1 MKRMLRSVL
10 SLLLAAALLCAAA
23 PITTLAAVTVIDPSE
38 ADRAL
43 YARSYQSLLD
53 RTQESGY
60 AATSLTGAYKGMY
73 VRDAAVQVMAMTA
86 NGDLKEARQV
96 LGYLLDYH
104 AAVPAEYA
112 LHILP
117 EAADLTAETLPKPLS
132 TKMQTDT
139 TYLLL
144 HAAVQWYNACKEE
157 AQQTVF
163 LERYWGMMKTFADYF
178 LQKKYYNDKKQL
190 IVNPNFQHRDRT
202 YNCYDL
208 YTNVFAS
215 QALHELATLAS
226 LRGEKDTAKRWNTAA
241 NNLKAGIHKNLVRTY
256 EGKKV
261 YMEMLYAREL
271 GYITGFSFV
280 NLAPVAADWFG
291 TDTAILKNTYQKYL
305 EDASKVCDGV
315 ALPDTQH
322 VFDSSRWRNETI
334 GKLMSW
340 DLLYCAEQGDSER
353 LRALLDFMATH
364 TGENDPYPEA
374 WKFDGKTVDIGN
386 QEQVSWLIYTLA
398 TIMPQIMESGTAS
411 SASSAVAPVSS
422 AAPLSSDKKQP
433 VVPGEENRE
442 RILFLFCAIAGVLV
456 LSIAGVGLVRIRES
470 KQKKRGEASPQPREK
485 EPVSAGA
492 PQSKE

>member
-1 MKRMLRSVL
+1 MKRMLRSVFA
-10 SLLLAAALLCAAA
+10 LLLTVALLCAAA
-23 PITTLAAVTVIDPSE
+23 PITTLAATTVIDPSD

-86 NGDLKEARQV
+86 NGDLKEARKV
-96 LGYLLDYH
+96 LEYILDYH

-117 EAADLTAETLPKPLS
+117 EAADLTSETLPKPLS
-132 TKMQTDT
+132 AKMQTDT

-144 HAAVQWYNACKEE
+144 HAAVQWYNACGEE
-157 AQQTVF
+157 AEQTVF
-163 LERYWGMMKTFADYF
+163 LERYWVMMKTFADYF

-215 QALHELATLAS
+215 QTLHELAPIATA
-226 LRGEKDTAKRWNTAA
+226 RGEKDTAKRWNTAA
-241 NNLKAGIHKNLVRTY
+241 NNLKTGIHKNLVRTY
-256 EGKKV
+256 DGKKV

-280 NLAPVAADWFG
+280 NLAPVAAGWFG
-291 TDTAILKNTYQKYL
+291 TDAAILKNTYQKYL
-305 EDASKVCDGV
+305 RDAAKVCDGV
-315 ALPDTQH
+315 TLLDTQH
-322 VFDSSRWRNETI
+322 VFDSSRWRNETL
-334 GKLMSW
+334 GKLMGW
-340 DLLYCAEQGDSER
+340 ELLYCAEQGDSER

-364 TGENDPYPEA
+364 TGENDPYPES
-374 WKFDGKTVDIGN
+374 WKFDGKTVDPGN
-386 QEQVSWLIYTLA
+386 QEQVSWLVYALA
-398 TIMPQIMESGTAS
+398 SIMPQIMENGTVS
-411 SASSAVAPVSS
+411 SAPPSSSPSS
-422 AAPLSSDKKQP
+422 AAPSSSAVP
-433 VVPGEENRE
+433 ETLPGEENQG
-442 RILFLFCAIAGVLV
+442 RILFLFCAIAGVLL
-456 LSIAGVGLVRIRES
+456 LSIAVVAFARIRENRS
-470 KQKKRGEASPQPREK
+470 KKKAGRPENPPEK
-485 EPVSAGA
+485 EPVGAGV
-492 PQSKE
+492 PQNKE